1 MRSNFFFIIILLLI
15 VSCNS
20 KQKIEDTQASKP
32 THTIYGEW
40 KNAFENK
47 RFSDFRISIK
57 ENNTV
62 VIEQIIPNKSSEF
75 ITSKFRTFIGYYLL
89 NESSEFTGY
98 KLEVIDT
105 ENAVFFYTTTI
116 NKNKVS
122 VKINVADENSLSLK
136 CFLTDEPESPGILSP
151 PILCFTREFVRVN
164 NKL

>member
-75 ITSKFRTFIGYYLL
+75 ITSK
-89 NESSEFTGY
+89 
-98 KLEVIDT
+98 LEVIDT